1 MSKGTAHAE
10 MLPDLEIQPTDAL
23 VDATVSIR
31 LRGLIAEQQV
41 TLRAE
46 MADYLGCAWAS
57 RATFVA
63 DRQGCVDI
71 ANQRPVA
78 GTYDRPDPMGLFWSM
93 MPVEGT
99 EPRGYA
105 SASVAPMQVQV
116 TAEVNGSNVAS
127 AKIVRRLTAADVSR
141 AEVREEG
148 LVATLFRPPGSGPHP
163 MVITVG
169 GSSGGIWETPAA
181 LLAAHGFV
189 ALALAYFGIAPL
201 PSGLAEIPLEYF
213 AKAIQ
218 WLQRPEEVQPQ
229 SLGVPGPSRGGELA
243 LLLGATFPEIR
254 AVVAYVPSGALWM
267 GIQVG
272 DTAPAEPVPAWTLN
286 GRPLPFMWRGIAAD
300 AVDWTHQPVALSPGY
315 VAALRD
321 KDIVEQATIPIE
333 KTYGPVLMISG
344 QADHLSS
351 PKLAEIAVRRAQ
363 QYNFAFPLEHLSY
376 PDAGHM
382 VANVPYLPT
391 TVRHS
396 RHPIRGVGV
405 DFGGTSAGDAFARA
419 DSWPKVVTF
428 LRKNLGQH
436 GAIS

>member
-1 MSKGTAHAE
+1 
-10 MLPDLEIQPTDAL
+10 
-23 VDATVSIR
+23 
-31 LRGLIAEQQV
+31 
-41 TLRAE
+41 
-46 MADYLGCAWAS
+46 
-57 RATFVA
+57 
-63 DRQGCVDI
+63 
-71 ANQRPVA
+71 
-78 GTYDRPDPMGLFWSM
+78 MGVL
-93 MPVEGT
+93 
-99 EPRGYA
+99 
-105 SASVAPMQVQV
+105 
-116 TAEVNGSNVAS
+116 
-127 AKIVRRLTAADVSR
+127 
-141 AEVREEG
+141 
-148 LVATLFRPPGSGPHP
+148 
-163 MVITVG
+163 
-169 GSSGGIWETPAA
+169 
-181 LLAAHGFV
+181 
-189 ALALAYFGIAPL
+189 
-201 PSGLAEIPLEYF
+201 
-213 AKAIQ
+213 
-218 WLQRPEEVQPQ
+218 
-229 SLGVPGPSRGGELA
+229 GPSRGGELA

-321 KDIVEQATIPIE
+321 QDIVEQATIPIE

-344 QADHLSS
+344 QADQMSS

-396 RHPIRGVGV
+396 RHPIRGIGV